1 MEALTLVSSNKC
13 FGGLQK
19 VYSHFSS
26 TLKCTMKFAI
36 FLPPKSEAAP
46 VPLLYWLSGLTCTE
60 QNFIQKAGAQK
71 YASEL
76 SLAIVC
82 PDTSPRG
89 CNIEGEEDSWD
100 LGTGAG
106 FYVDATQGK
115 WKENYKMYS
124 YVTKELPSLM
134 ENFPVDTKRQGIFG
148 HSMGGHGALTCAL
161 KNPGMYKSVS
171 AFAPICN
178 PVDCPWGKKVFS
190 NYLGDDQKAWEEHD
204 ATCLVQ
210 KYRGPPLMLLVDQGT
225 EDGFLKDQ
233 QLLPERLLEASQKNG
248 VGITLR
254 MQEGYDH
261 SYFFIATF
269 IEDHLKHHAAAL

>member
-178 PVDCPWGKKVFS
+178 PVDCPWGKKAFS

>member
-19 VYSHFSS
+19 VYSHFST

-36 FLPPKSEAAP
+36 YLPPKSEVAP

-89 CNIEGEEDSWD
+89 CNIDGEEDSWD

-115 WKENYKMYS
+115 WKENYQMYS

-134 ENFPVDTKRQGIFG
+134 KNFPVDTKRQGIFG
-148 HSMGGHGALTCAL
+148 HSMGGHGALICAL
-161 KNPGMYKSVS
+161 KNPGVYKSVS

-178 PVDCPWGKKVFS
+178 PVDCPWGKKAFS
-190 NYLGDDQKAWEEHD
+190 NYLGDDRKAWEEHD

-210 KYRGPPLMLLVDQGT
+210 KYKGPPLMLLVDQGK
-225 EDGFLKDQ
+225 EDSFLKDQ
-233 QLLPERLLEASQKNG
+233 QLLPERLLEAGQKNG
-248 VGITLR
+248 VGVTLR

>member
-1 MEALTLVSSNKC
+1 MESLTLVSSNKC

-36 FLPPKSEAAP
+36 YLPPKSEVAP

-89 CNIEGEEDSWD
+89 CSIEGEEDSWD

-106 FYVDATQGK
+106 FYVDAIQGK
-115 WKENYKMYS
+115 WKENYRMYS
-124 YVTKELPSLM
+124 YVTKELPALM
-134 ENFPVDTKRQGIFG
+134 KNFPVDTKRQGIFG
-148 HSMGGHGALTCAL
+148 HSMGGHGALICAL
-161 KNPGMYKSVS
+161 KNPGVYKSVS
-171 AFAPICN
+171 AFSPICN
-178 PVDCPWGKKVFS
+178 PMDCPWGKKAFS
-190 NYLGDDQKAWEEHD
+190 NYLGDDRKVWEEHD

-210 KYRGPPLMLLVDQGT
+210 KYKGPPLMLLIDQGK
-225 EDGFLKDQ
+225 EDSFLKDQ
-233 QLLPERLLEASQKNG
+233 QLLPERLLEAGQKNG
-248 VGITLR
+248 VGVTLR